1 MNIKKRLIIF
11 DLDGVLIN
19 SISNMRFALSSTE
32 KKINIKLNF
41 NLYKKYLGLPFETI
55 MKKMKIKID
64 VNKIKKNYEYFSKKK
79 IDKIKI
85 NKDILDGLR
94 LLKKRYNLAIFT
106 SKSRS
111 RTLIILKKYKLFKYI
126 VTSDDVKNGKPNPEG
141 LIKIITTLKTMK
153 EDSIFVGD
161 SLYDYKASKSAK
173 IKYLH
178 AMWGYEK
185 NIKKKNCIIKIR
197 KFSDILKIV
206 AN

>member
-1 MNIKKRLIIF
+1 MKNKLIIF

-19 SISNMRFALSSTE
+19 SINNMKYALLSTE
-32 KKINIKLNF
+32 KKMNIKLNF
-41 NLYKKYLGLPFETI
+41 NDYKKYLGLPFDDI
-55 MKKMKIKID
+55 MGKMKIKVD
-64 VNKIKKNYEYFSKKK
+64 VNQIKKNYEHFSKKK
-79 IDKIKI
+79 ISEIKI
-85 NKDILDGLR
+85 DKNILIGLK
-94 LLKKRYNLAIFT
+94 LLKKKYKLAVFT
-106 SKSRS
+106 SKSRN
-111 RTLIILKKYKLFKYI
+111 RTLNILKKYKFFKYI

-161 SLYDYKASKSAK
+161 SLYDYKASKLAK

>member
-32 KKINIKLNF
+32 KKMNIKLNF
-41 NLYKKYLGLPFETI
+41 NLYKKFLGLPFETI

-64 VNKIKKNYEYFSKKK
+64 VSKIKKNYEYYSKKK
-79 IDKIKI
+79 IGKIKI

-94 LLKKRYNLAIFT
+94 LLKKKYNLAIFT
-106 SKSRS
+106 SKSRN
-111 RTLIILKKYKLFKYI
+111 RTHIILKKYKLFKYI
-126 VTSDDVKNGKPNPEG
+126 ITSDDIKNGKPNPEG

-161 SLYDYKASKSAK
+161 SLYDYKASKLAK

-178 AMWGYEK
+178 AMWGYEQ
-185 NIKKKNCIIKIR
+185 NINKKNCIIKIR
-197 KFSDILKIV
+197 KFSDILKI
-206 AN
+206 AEN